1 MTAITAI
8 DINITL
14 YVCIALSFEQSC
26 KVNDNFCK
34 MVFLATFVL
43 LTTTKIQM
51 KAFITAI
58 FFSLFLLSCTEA
70 KVKEYKLEVVAEYPH
85 DTGSYTQGLFF
96 HGGQLYESTGLHGKS
111 TFRKVELE
119 TGDALEKLKFDKKY
133 FVEGSV
139 ILDDELYILT
149 WESRVAFIYD
159 ANTLEYKSSWSYP
172 REGWGI
178 TTDGKQLIASDGSAN
193 LYFMDKRFA
202 LDRKQMVT
210 FEGRPIRWLNELE
223 YIDGKV
229 WANIYT
235 TDEIAI
241 INPKNGVIEGVIDC
255 TGLLPRSLK
264 TPQTDVLNG
273 IAYNPQTKKIYLTGK
288 NWPKM
293 YEVKLIEKK

>member
-1 MTAITAI
+1 
-8 DINITL
+8 
-14 YVCIALSFEQSC
+14 
-26 KVNDNFCK
+26 

-255 TGLLPRSLK
+255 IGLLPRSLK

-288 NWPKM
+288 NWPKI